1 MSVVETSTTVNLGGT
16 ITFSA
21 TVTGFAGA
29 VAPSAT
35 NSTWVITG
43 VPGVSACTTT
53 TGPNAGSNSYSS
65 TYTCSVT
72 ASLAGT
78 YGANFTFPGDSSYNP
93 AATASSTTTQQ
104 TLPATPSVVI
114 TSTSTPTLGGS
125 LIFTTTVT
133 GSANAVAPSGASG
146 TMSYAISIT
155 TTAGTSSGSC
165 NEGAGSTVGTS
176 SGVVTTYTC
185 TVATPTV
192 GSYSVTPTFNS
203 AGTIDPNYTVAS
215 AAALIKTVLIVAPTI
230 TLAQSSSPTLGQ
242 PMTLTATVTGASTPG
257 AAQPS
262 AGVSFAITDPSG
274 RPL

>member
-1 MSVVETSTTVNLGGT
+1 MTTTYTCAIPVTTAGSYSASFTYAGDNNYTNPGSSNTATVIINQIAPAVSINTDSPTANLGDTFTFTATVTGATGVPAPTGTGSFSITGVSGASCTSSLPIHPTAVSGSLTQVTYSCVVVAHTAGIYVPLFSFNGDSNYSATAPASGFTTTVAKATPSVSVVETSTTVNLGGT

-104 TLPATPSVVI
+104 VLPATPSVVI
-114 TSTSTPTLGGS
+114 TS
-125 LIFTTTVT
+125 
-133 GSANAVAPSGASG
+133 N
-146 TMSYAISIT
+146 
-155 TTAGTSSGSC
+155 
-165 NEGAGSTVGTS
+165 
-176 SGVVTTYTC
+176 
-185 TVATPTV
+185 
-192 GSYSVTPTFNS
+192 
-203 AGTIDPNYTVAS
+203 
-215 AAALIKTVLIVAPTI
+215 
-230 TLAQSSSPTLGQ
+230 
-242 PMTLTATVTGASTPG
+242 
-257 AAQPS
+257 
-262 AGVSFAITDPSG
+262 
-274 RPL
+274 